1 MILFENQTPI
11 ALEIFSLETIA
22 NNETQKDIE
31 LVLVDTKTIQE
42 INKEFRGKDVSTD
55 VLSFPL
61 DEEMPHAP
69 LGSIMIN
76 AELATQK
83 AEELGHSF
91 QDEVTLLFIH
101 GLLHIL
107 GYDHEIDEGEMR
119 AKEEELILQYNLPK
133 SLIIRTQG

>member
-11 ALEIFSLETIA
+11 ALEISSLELIA

-31 LVLVDTKTIQE
+31 LVLVNAKTIQE
-42 INKEFRGKDVSTD
+42 INKEFRGKDISTD

-61 DEEMPHAP
+61 DEEMPYVP

-76 AELATQK
+76 VELATQK
-83 AEELGHSF
+83 AKELGHSF
-91 QDEVTLLFIH
+91 QDEVSLLFIH

-107 GYDHEIDEGEMR
+107 GYDHEVDDGEMR
-119 AKEEELILQYNLPK
+119 TKEEELILKYNLPK
-133 SLIIRTQG
+133 SLIIRTEG